1 MTVSKKGENAPSNL
15 RARAALAF
23 YGAPLVVA
31 DGDVAATPT
40 LEVALADGLRLAHS
54 DPSVAGNLPV
64 VLARNRNVDVAEL
77 TRLALLRGEGQALGL
92 FLELTDELSGE
103 RRFTEAANALRDG
116 RVRRLKNF
124 FSFDGRFK
132 PLERDL
138 AEMNTPTIARRWH
151 FLMNISTES
160 FRSYF
165 RKGTAPTVSLCR
177 S

>member
-1 MTVSKKGENAPSNL
+1 VTVSKKGENAPSDL
-15 RARAALAF
+15 RTRAALAF

-31 DGDVAATPT
+31 DGDVGATPT
-40 LEVALADGLRLAHS
+40 LEVALADGLRLAHC

-92 FLELTDELSGE
+92 LLELTDELSGE

-116 RVRRLKNF
+116 RVRRLMNF

-138 AEMNTPTIARRWH
+138 AEMNTPAVARRWH
-151 FLMNISTES
+151 YLMNMSTES

-165 RKGTAPTVSLCR
+165 RKGAAPTVSLGR